1 MPVDCQ
7 RRSGLGLR
15 ETKRGV
21 ENKRMYSASVRVG
34 CVNGGLMKMEEEN
47 VTLGTRQRQ
56 SEIDSK
62 AELQEDF

>member
-1 MPVDCQ
+1 
-7 RRSGLGLR
+7 
-15 ETKRGV
+15 
-21 ENKRMYSASVRVG
+21 MYSASVRVG
-34 CVNGGLMKMEEEN
+34 CVNEGLMKMEEEN